1 LFFLLPFFHLEN
13 HVCLS
18 RGAQVVGAVS
28 VMRTVTGVGDLM
40 QSTGDGGTGRVL
52 GGRAV
57 ERLGGAVCDLHLA
70 RGD

>member
-1 LFFLLPFFHLEN
+1 
-13 HVCLS
+13 LS
-18 RGAQVVGAVS
+18 RGAQVVGAVWRA

-52 GGRAV
+52 GGRTV
-57 ERLGGAVCDLHLA
+57 DRLGGAVCDLHLA